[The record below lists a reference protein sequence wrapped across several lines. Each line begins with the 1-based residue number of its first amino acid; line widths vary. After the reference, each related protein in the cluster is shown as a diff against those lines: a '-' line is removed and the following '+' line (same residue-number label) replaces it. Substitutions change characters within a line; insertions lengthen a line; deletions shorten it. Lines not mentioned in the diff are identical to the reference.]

1 MTLIN
6 IEVGRHNIK
15 KPTDFF
21 FCKFKAIIVWLVK
34 KIQQGEE
41 QSTMSAANHPAYKQ
55 ELDRCRFTLG
65 YVEKSLERALEKR
78 TKVGNEL
85 ENVKRHMTGDNSAD
99 YTSIMVNTML
109 QNTLALKVKNLYT
122 ARSKPYFARIDFQ
135 EAGTNQTENL
145 YIGKMSLARDEDQEI
160 VIVDWRA
167 PIANLYYE
175 GRLGSST
182 YQCPDGT
189 IEGELLLK
197 RQFSINNGK
206 LEEIFDIDITTN
218 DEFLQTYLG
227 ANAENRLKEIVS
239 TIQEEQNKI
248 VRAPMW
254 KPLIVQGV
262 AGSGKTTI
270 ALHRIAYLIY
280 TFEKSFE
287 PENFMIIAPNRL
299 FLNYISEVLPELGVD
314 RVKQT
319 TFEDFAMELIGKKFK
334 LTDAND
340 KLNMFVNHNAT
351 KEQIAHNDAVR
362 QASVLKTSMYFK
374 DIIDEYIKGIEQAFI
389 PKHDITLGTITIF
402 SYEEINELFLTQYGM
417 WPIARRM
424 NELKKSIVTRL
435 KTSKQ
440 QIISQ
445 IESECDRKTA
455 RAKATITN
463 EDERKKL
470 IREAFE
476 KKDRVLAKIEKISKT
491 LVKEYVESLPKLSP
505 YQYYKDLVEDKITF
519 DRIVSKYADKE
530 VCEFTRQYTLDILN
544 SKILELEDLAPI
556 IYLKYKIYGMDEKI
570 PVKHIV
576 IDEAQDFS
584 AFQFY
589 VLKKIVK
596 ESSFTILGDLC
607 QGIHSY
613 RGVRQWEE
621 IVNEVF
627 EGKKCEFLTLEQSY
641 RTTVEIMEAANDVIG
656 KMKNTSFI
664 KAKPVIRHGGP
675 VELIPMPNIDDVAV
689 NMVEKI
695 ISFKKTGH
703 KTIAVICKTME
714 ECEELLPLLKKADK
728 NISIIT
734 GNEKEYKSGIVIV
747 PSYLSKGLEFDV
759 VLISNANNEN
769 YTENE
774 LDIKLLYVA
783 MTRPLHKLC
792 IYYIREKS
800 SLLE

>member
-1 MTLIN
+1 
-6 IEVGRHNIK
+6 
-15 KPTDFF
+15 
-21 FCKFKAIIVWLVK
+21 
-34 KIQQGEE
+34 
-41 QSTMSAANHPAYKQ
+41 MSAANHPAYKQ
-55 ELDRCRFTLG
+55 ELERCRYTLD

-78 TKVGNEL
+78 TKIGNEL
-85 ENVKRHMTGDNSAD
+85 ENVKKHMSGDSSAD
-99 YTSIMVNTML
+99 YTSVMVNTL
-109 QNTLALKVKNLYT
+109 LHDSLALKVKNLYT
-122 ARSKPYFARIDFQ
+122 ARGKPYFARVDFQ
-135 EAGTNQTENL
+135 ENGSEKEEKL

-160 VIVDWRA
+160 IIVDWRA

-175 GRLGSST
+175 GRLGNSS
-182 YQCPDGT
+182 YICPDGN
-189 IEGELLLK
+189 IEGKLLLK
-197 RQFSINNGK
+197 RQFAINNGK

-239 TIQEEQNKI
+239 TIQEEQNRI

-280 TFEKSFE
+280 TFEKTFE

-299 FLNYISEVLPELGVD
+299 FLNYISEVLPELGVE

-319 TFEDFAMELIGKKFK
+319 TFEDFAIELIGKKVK

-340 KLNMFVNHNAT
+340 KLNMFVNHNST
-351 KEQIAHNDAVR
+351 VEQNEHNDKVR
-362 QASVLKTSMYFK
+362 QASVLKTSMHFK
-374 DIIDEYIKGIEQAFI
+374 DIIDEYIERIERSFI
-389 PKHDITLGTITIF
+389 PKRDITLGSKVIF
-402 SYEEINELFLTQYGM
+402 TYEEINRMFLTQYGM
-417 WPIARRM
+417 WPIAQRM
-424 NELKKSIVTRL
+424 NEIKKSLNTRL
-435 KTSKQ
+435 KASKQ
-440 QIISQ
+440 QFITQ
-445 IESECDRKTA
+445 IEAECDNKVSRA
-455 RAKATITN
+455 RLTIQ
-463 EDERKKL
+463 DEKERQEAIL
-470 IREAFE
+470 EAFD
-476 KKDRVLAKIEKISKT
+476 KRDRVINKIEKISKT

-505 YQYYKDLVEDKITF
+505 YQYYLELMEDRETF
-519 DRIVSKYADKE
+519 NGIVGKYANEEICDFARK
-530 VCEFTRQYTLDILN
+530 YTLDILN
-544 SKILELEDLAPI
+544 NKMLELEDLAPI

-596 ESSFTILGDLC
+596 DSSFTILGDLC

-621 IVNEVF
+621 IVDEVF

-641 RTTVEIMEAANDVIG
+641 RTTVEIMEAANNVMGNIAELAAFRG
-656 KMKNTSFI
+656 H
-664 KAKPVIRHGGP
+664 PVIRHGGE
-675 VELIPMPNIDDVAV
+675 VEFIEKTDFEAVA
-689 NMVEKI
+689 ED
-695 ISFKKTGH
+695 ISSRITGFKKQGH
-703 KTIAVICKTME
+703 RTMAVICKTME
-714 ECEELLPLLKKADK
+714 ECRKILPELKKVHRDI
-728 NISIIT
+728 NVIT

-759 VLISNANNEN
+759 VIISNANTEN
-769 YTENE
+769 YTDSP

-792 IYYIREKS
+792 IYYVGKKT
-800 SLLE
+800 LLLN

>member
-1 MTLIN
+1 M
-6 IEVGRHNIK
+6 IELLFSESGILK
-15 KPTDFF
+15 KSLSLQIYKHKPEKEK
-21 FCKFKAIIVWLVK
+21 KF
-34 KIQQGEE
+34 
-41 QSTMSAANHPAYKQ
+41 MSAANHPAYKQ
-55 ELDRCRFTLG
+55 ELERCRYTLE

-78 TKVGNEL
+78 NKIGNEL
-85 ENVKRHMTGDNSAD
+85 ENVKRHMSGDSSAD
-99 YTSIMVNTML
+99 YTSIIVNTML
-109 QNTLALKVKNLYT
+109 HDSLALKVKNLYT

-135 EAGTNQTENL
+135 ETGANKIENL

-160 VIVDWRA
+160 IIVDWRA
-167 PIANLYYE
+167 PISNLYYE
-175 GRLGSST
+175 GRLGTSS
-182 YQCPDGT
+182 YICPDGT
-189 IEGELLLK
+189 IEGELQLK
-197 RQFSINNGK
+197 RQFTINDGK

-239 TIQEEQNKI
+239 TIQEEQNQI

-299 FLNYISEVLPELGVD
+299 FLNYISEVLPELGVE

-319 TFEDFAMELIGKKFK
+319 TFEDFALELIGKRFK

-340 KLNMFVNHNAT
+340 KLNMFVNHNST
-351 KEQIAHNDAVR
+351 KEQISHNRLVR
-362 QASVLKTSMYFK
+362 QTSVLKTSMYFK
-374 DIIDEYIKGIEQAFI
+374 DIIDEYIKKIELSFI
-389 PKHDITLGTITIF
+389 PKNDIMLGTKVIF
-402 SYEEINELFLTQYGM
+402 SYEEINNLFLTQYGM
-417 WPIARRM
+417 WPIAQRM
-424 NELKKSIVTRL
+424 NEIKKSITTRL
-435 KTSKQ
+435 KVSKEQ
-440 QIISQ
+440 FISQ
-445 IESECDRKTA
+445 IELECDRKV
-455 RAKATITN
+455 AKLRVSISDVN
-463 EDERKKL
+463 ERQELIKK
-470 IREAFE
+470 AFE
-476 KKDRVLAKIEKISKT
+476 KRDRVLGKIETISKT

-505 YQYYKDLVEDKITF
+505 YQYYRDLMEDPDTLN
-519 DRIVSKYADKE
+519 RIASKYTDHE
-530 VCEFTRQYTLDILN
+530 VCEFARQYTLNILN
-544 SKILELEDLAPI
+544 KKTLELEDLAPI
-556 IYLKYKIYGMDEKI
+556 IYLKYKIYGINEKI
-570 PVKHIV
+570 PVRHIV

-596 ESSFTILGDLC
+596 DSSFTILGDLC

-613 RGVRQWEE
+613 RGVREWAE
-621 IVNEVF
+621 IVNNVF

-641 RTTVEIMEAANDVIG
+641 RTTVEIMEAANNVIEKLEDNDLFKG
-656 KMKNTSFI
+656 
-664 KAKPVIRHGGP
+664 KPVIRHGEP
-675 VELIPMPNIDDVAV
+675 VELIQMDDVR
-689 NMVEKI
+689 MVAEAIIQKI
-695 ISFKKTGH
+695 KEAKKQRY

-714 ECEELLPLLKKADK
+714 ECEQMLPLLKKADK

-759 VLISNANNEN
+759 VLLSNANNQN
-769 YTENE
+769 YTGNE

-792 IYYIREKS
+792 LYYVGEKS
-800 SLLE
+800 LLLE

>member
-1 MTLIN
+1 
-6 IEVGRHNIK
+6 
-15 KPTDFF
+15 
-21 FCKFKAIIVWLVK
+21 
-34 KIQQGEE
+34 
-41 QSTMSAANHPAYKQ
+41 MSAANHPAHRE
-55 ELDRCRFTLG
+55 ELERCRYTLD

-78 TKVGNEL
+78 EKISNEL
-85 ENVKRHMTGDNSAD
+85 ENVKKHMSGDSSAD
-99 YTSIMVNTML
+99 YTSVMVNTL
-109 QNTLALKVKNLYT
+109 LHDSLALKVKNLYT
-122 ARSKPYFARIDFQ
+122 ARGKPYFARVDFQ
-135 EAGTNQTENL
+135 EDGSAKLEKL

-160 VIVDWRA
+160 IIVDWRA

-175 GRLGSST
+175 GRLGDSS
-182 YQCPDGT
+182 YSCPDGN
-189 IEGELLLK
+189 IEGQLLLK
-197 RQFSINNGK
+197 RQFAINSGR

-280 TFEKSFE
+280 TFEKTFE

-299 FLNYISEVLPELGVD
+299 FLNYISEVLPELGVE

-340 KLNMFVNHNAT
+340 KLNMFVNHNST
-351 KEQIAHNDAVR
+351 REQNSYNDKVR
-362 QASVLKTSMYFK
+362 QASVLKTSMHFRN
-374 DIIDEYIKGIEQAFI
+374 IIDEYIGKIERNFI
-389 PKHDITLGTITIF
+389 PRKDFALGSKVIF
-402 SYEEINELFLTQYGM
+402 TYEEINGMFLTQYGM
-417 WPIARRM
+417 WPIAQRM
-424 NELKKSIVTRL
+424 NEIKKSLATRL

-440 QIISQ
+440 QFITQ
-445 IESECDRKTA
+445 IEAECDRRVA
-455 RAKATITN
+455 RARTTAQ
-463 EDERKKL
+463 DEKERQKL
-470 IREAFE
+470 ILEAFE
-476 KKDRVLAKIEKISKT
+476 KRDRVIEKIETISKT

-505 YQYYKDLVEDKITF
+505 YQYYLELMEDRETF
-519 DRIVSKYADKE
+519 CSLAGKVAKE
-530 VCEFTRQYTLDILN
+530 DICEFTRKYTLEILQG
-544 SKILELEDLAPI
+544 KMLELEDLAPV

-596 ESSFTILGDLC
+596 DSSFTILGDLC

-621 IVNEVF
+621 IVEEVF
-627 EGKKCEFLTLEQSY
+627 DGKKCEFLTLEQSY
-641 RTTVEIMEAANDVIG
+641 RTTVEIMEAANRVMG
-656 KMKNTSFI
+656 KVGELAAFRG
-664 KAKPVIRHGGP
+664 KPVIRHGGP
-675 VELIPMPNIDDVAV
+675 VEFIARNSFDETARD
-689 NMVEKI
+689 
-695 ISFKKTGH
+695 ISDRISGFKKQGH
-703 KTIAVICKTME
+703 KTVAVICKTME
-714 ECEELLPLLKKADK
+714 ECQRLLPGLKKVHKD
-728 NISIIT
+728 ISIIT

-747 PSYLSKGLEFDV
+747 PSYLSKGLEFDGV
-759 VLISNANNEN
+759 IISNANREN
-769 YTENE
+769 YTGSE

-792 IYYIREKS
+792 IYYTGERS
-800 SLLE
+800 FLLD

>member
-1 MTLIN
+1 
-6 IEVGRHNIK
+6 
-15 KPTDFF
+15 
-21 FCKFKAIIVWLVK
+21 
-34 KIQQGEE
+34 
-41 QSTMSAANHPAYKQ
+41 MSAANHPAYKQ
-55 ELDRCRFTLG
+55 ELERCRYTLD

-78 TKVGNEL
+78 TKVSNEL
-85 ENVKRHMTGDNSAD
+85 DNVKRHMSGDNSAD
-99 YTSIMVNTML
+99 YTSLMVNTML
-109 QNTLALKVKNLYT
+109 QDTLALKVKNLYT
-122 ARSKPYFARIDFQ
+122 AINKPYFARIDFQ
-135 EAGTNQTENL
+135 ELGTNKTENL

-175 GRLGSST
+175 GRLGNSS
-182 YQCPDGT
+182 YICPDGT
-189 IEGELLLK
+189 IDGELLLK
-197 RQFSINNGK
+197 RQFSINDGK

-280 TFEKSFE
+280 TFEKSFK

-299 FLNYISEVLPELGVD
+299 FLNYISEVLPELGVE

-351 KEQIAHNDAVR
+351 EEQITHNILVR
-362 QASVLKTSMYFK
+362 QASVLKTSMNFK
-374 DIIDEYIKGIEQAFI
+374 DIIDEYIKEIELAFI
-389 PKHDITLGTITIF
+389 PKQDITLGTKVIF
-402 SYEEINELFLTQYGM
+402 SYQEINQLFLTQYGM
-417 WPIARRM
+417 WPIAQRM
-424 NELKKSIVTRL
+424 NEIKKSITTRL
-435 KTSKQ
+435 KTSKLQ
-440 QIISQ
+440 FISQ
-445 IESECDRKTA
+445 IEAECDRKAAAA
-455 RAKATITN
+455 RATIK
-463 EDERKKL
+463 DEKERQEI
-470 IREAFE
+470 IRSAFE
-476 KKDRVLAKIEKISKT
+476 KRDRVLEKIEKISKT
-491 LVKEYVESLPKLSP
+491 LVKAYVDSLPKLSP
-505 YQYYKDLVEDKITF
+505 YQYYKDLIEDPNIFNK
-519 DRIVSKYADKE
+519 IVSKYAGQE
-530 VCEFTRQYTLDILN
+530 VSEFTRRYTLDILD
-544 SKILELEDLAPI
+544 SKMLELEDLAPI

-584 AFQFY
+584 VFQFY

-596 ESSFTILGDLC
+596 DSSFTILGDLC

-613 RGVRQWEE
+613 RGVRQWED

-641 RTTVEIMEAANDVIG
+641 RTTVEIMEAANNVIA
-656 KMKNTSFI
+656 KLENNALLR
-664 KAKPVIRHGGP
+664 AKPVIRHGGP
-675 VELIPMPNIDDVAV
+675 VELIAKTNIDATAEDIVQ
-689 NMVEKI
+689 KI
-695 ISFKKTGH
+695 EAFKAEGH
-703 KTIAVICKTME
+703 RTIAVICKTME
-714 ECEELLPLLKKADK
+714 ECEQQLPLLKAADK

-759 VLISNANNEN
+759 VLISNANNQN
-769 YTENE
+769 YTDNE

-792 IYYIREKS
+792 IYFVGEKS
-800 SLLE
+800 LLLG

>member
-1 MTLIN
+1 
-6 IEVGRHNIK
+6 
-15 KPTDFF
+15 
-21 FCKFKAIIVWLVK
+21 
-34 KIQQGEE
+34 
-41 QSTMSAANHPAYKQ
+41 MSAANHPAYRQ
-55 ELDRCRFTLG
+55 ELERCRYTLD

-78 TKVGNEL
+78 TKIGQEL
-85 ENVKRHMTGDNSAD
+85 ENVKKHMSGDSSAD
-99 YTSIMVNTML
+99 YTSIMVNTIIHD
-109 QNTLALKVKNLYT
+109 TLELKVRNLYT
-122 ARSKPYFARIDFQ
+122 ARGKPYFARVDFQ
-135 EAGTNQTENL
+135 ENGSDRIENL

-160 VIVDWRA
+160 IIVDWRA

-175 GRLGSST
+175 GRLGKSG
-182 YQCPDGT
+182 YICPEGN

-197 RQFSINNGK
+197 RQFAINNGK

-239 TIQEEQNKI
+239 TIQEEQNRI

-280 TFEKSFE
+280 TFEKTFE

-299 FLNYISEVLPELGVD
+299 FLNYISEVLPELGVE

-340 KLNMFVNHNAT
+340 KLNMFVNYNKTEAQT
-351 KEQIAHNDAVR
+351 SYNDKIKE
-362 QASVLKTSMYFK
+362 ASVLKTSMHFK
-374 DIIDEYIKGIEQAFI
+374 DIIDEYIQKIERNFI
-389 PKHDITLGTITIF
+389 PKEDFVLGTKTIY
-402 SYEEINELFLTQYGM
+402 SYEEINNLFLTQYGM

-424 NELKKSIVTRL
+424 DEIKKSLANRL

-440 QIISQ
+440 QFITQ
-445 IESECDRKTA
+445 IEAECDRKVA
-455 RAKATITN
+455 RARMTMR
-463 EDERKKL
+463 DEKERQKVVL
-470 IREAFE
+470 EAFE
-476 KKDRVLAKIEKISKT
+476 KRDRVLDKIEKVSKT
-491 LVKEYVESLPKLSP
+491 LVKEYVERLPKLSP
-505 YQYYKDLVEDKITF
+505 YQYYMDLMEEDGVF
-519 DRIVSKYADKE
+519 DSIAGKYAARE
-530 VCEFTRQYTLDILN
+530 VCEFTRRYTSEILG
-544 SKILELEDLAPI
+544 SKRLELEDLAPI
-556 IYLKYKIYGMDEKI
+556 IYLKYKIYGMDEKV
-570 PVKHIV
+570 PVRHIV

-596 ESSFTILGDLC
+596 DSSFTILGDLC

-621 IVNEVF
+621 IVEEVF

-641 RTTVEIMEAANDVIG
+641 RTTVEIMEAANGVMG
-656 KMKNTSFI
+656 KLESLSMFRG
-664 KAKPVIRHGGP
+664 KPVIRHGDP
-675 VELIPMPNIDDVAV
+675 VEYIRKAAFEEAAAD
-689 NMVEKI
+689 
-695 ISFKKTGH
+695 ISNRIKAAGKQGH

-714 ECEELLPLLKKADK
+714 ECQRMLPLLKKDHK
-728 NISIIT
+728 EISLIT
-734 GNEKEYKSGIVIV
+734 GNEEEYKSGIVIV
-747 PSYLSKGLEFDV
+747 PSYLSKGLEFDM
-759 VLISNANNEN
+759 VLIANASREN
-769 YTENE
+769 YSKDNE

-792 IYYIREKS
+792 IYHVGEKTE
-800 SLLE
+800 LLADQNPVVRKQDSE